1 MLEIAVKHQEQL
13 MEKLRNTWFEEK
25 YKFWNGSNCY
35 EEWKL
40 EENTWNAHQFVSI
53 DSSGEVIEYIGYRID
68 RSSDN
73 VHSLN
78 IINFTDNKATFGMD
92 VGRAIAD
99 IFERFHFRKLSFLV
113 IVGNPIEPTYDRLIE
128 RHGGRIVGYKRKE
141 VRLIDGNFYDEKL
154 YEILA
159 EEYNR

>member
-1 MLEIAVKHQEQL
+1 MLDVANKYKEQL
-13 MEKLRNTWFEEK
+13 TEKFQDTWFEEK
-25 YKFWNGSNCY
+25 YKFWNGSICY
-35 EEWKL
+35 EEWKP
-40 EENTWNAHQFVSI
+40 EESTWDNHQFVSI
-53 DSSGEVIEYIGYRID
+53 DSSGEVIGYIGYQID

-78 IINFTDNKATFGMD
+78 IINFTDNKITFGTD

-141 VRLIDGNFYDEKL
+141 VRLIDGLFYDEKL